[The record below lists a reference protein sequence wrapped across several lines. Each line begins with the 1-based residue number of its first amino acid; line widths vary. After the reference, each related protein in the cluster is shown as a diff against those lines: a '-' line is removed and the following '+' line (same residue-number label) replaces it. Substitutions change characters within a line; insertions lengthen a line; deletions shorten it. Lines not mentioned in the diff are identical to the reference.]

1 MLTVVSFAQ
10 IGLSLALP
18 ATGLTSW
25 EFGAESLLINS
36 YFAYHGYKFYQHPNI
51 PNARQLFRTS
61 LWQLPLL
68 LLLAGVHKQVIIAL
82 LYLLLTGAL
91 QELDREGTAAEETDL
106 PAPIFNLSDIMPQNC
121 TARAIQEITEGPA
134 KA

>member
-1 MLTVVSFAQ
+1 MLKDKAAAAVALRHNVSLVSSHAGVTCCFPLSLRLPLCPSACAHEAFAQ

-18 ATGLTSW
+18 VTGLTSW

-36 YFAYHGYKFYQHPNI
+36 YFAYHGWKFYQHPNI

-68 LLLAGVHKQVIIAL
+68 LLLAGVHKQVNIAL
-82 LYLLLTGAL
+82 LVYLLLTG
-91 QELDREGTAAEETDL
+91 
-106 PAPIFNLSDIMPQNC
+106 
-121 TARAIQEITEGPA
+121 
-134 KA
+134 